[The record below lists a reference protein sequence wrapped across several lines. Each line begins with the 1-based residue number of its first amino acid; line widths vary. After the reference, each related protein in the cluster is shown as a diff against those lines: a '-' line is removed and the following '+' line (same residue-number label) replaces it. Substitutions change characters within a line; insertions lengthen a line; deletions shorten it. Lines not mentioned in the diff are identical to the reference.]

1 LIKATLKI
9 FTYVVILLLLGF
21 LLKPLPNFAQPKAIQ
36 LPWSLN
42 SDNEADKHY
51 QYLDNGQI
59 IIEITHVPLINITP
73 QMLHWFYQNMPASTV
88 QISKR
93 QQRLSWY
100 QIFHPSEHGV
110 IHLLES
116 DEMGIKKTDT
126 GTLMQKEEW
135 FGPYYKQGT
144 ERIILLSDQGM
155 KVQFELAGLTFG
167 HSEHVFIQTSGGS
180 QYKIRTTIGSD
191 LPIIGPIINVI
202 LRYKMFPKP
211 MLEHWIRHQVEEISN
226 LNAFLPQ
233 LYIAPKQEDHYLLKL
248 N

>member
-1 LIKATLKI
+1 
-9 FTYVVILLLLGF
+9 VILLLIGF
-21 LLKPLPNFAQPKAIQ
+21 VIKPMPDFVHSKPRQ
-36 LPWSLN
+36 LPWTSSSTISN
-42 SDNEADKHY
+42 VNNTQTNY
-51 QYLDNGQI
+51 QYLDNGQLL
-59 IIEITHVPLINITP
+59 IEIPHVLLIEPLIKITP

-226 LNAFLPQ
+226 LNAFLPP